1 MKAFYQN
8 AETLKWEIID
18 NLDNLLQLAP
28 GCYKL
33 KTNSD
38 KTHVWIFEGKHSIVN
53 ALVTDIIKNPTT
65 GAKYSDFDD
74 LDIATKDFFADATLQ
89 IEGRVASVEESTSL
103 IDERVTTLEENPGGR
118 PTYSIWGYVDTHSL
132 LPLGTTETDP
142 RIGDLVGV
150 NYDSGISVFG
160 IGNKRYKGF
169 YKRLDITGV
178 IATDYGIVPFA
189 AFPVQA
195 DQPTVDLGED
205 DTMFVTP
212 LTLKN
217 SSKLRGLVYTT
228 DERLTDAR
236 QASDVY
242 AWAKEPTKPTYT
254 ANEVNAVPN
263 NGASKVLLTSIDNSI
278 PVPANIYES
287 FVFPHNFGQE
297 TTICII
303 DSNGHYRPLKNS
315 ASVFF
320 DEDNFMIKGTPSTT
334 TDPWQMTTATNML
347 SPFTS
352 PPLIPGAW
360 GELQLRTSNPSA
372 APASVSIRKHSGNIS
387 NDAFEIPYSPN
398 IGVRL
403 EVNITINNPF
413 NETGGYIFVG
423 LAESV
428 GGSSFPAT
436 ATIFKNYVGL
446 LHNGDSPTNWH
457 FICRNASGATS
468 LINNTSIPVTNET
481 TFVIER
487 LKGNA
492 DVWYLKFNNE
502 IIMTLSSNTPNLR
515 MQRAFNF
522 TRTSGMLDTALSCD
536 YISLLLYK

>member
-65 GAKYSDFDD
+65 GAKYTDFDD

-89 IEGRVASVEESTSL
+89 IEGRVASVEESTVL
-103 IDERVTTLEENPGGR
+103 LDERVTTLEENPGGR

-205 DTMFVTP
+205 DTRFVTP
-212 LTLKN
+212 FTLKN
-217 SSKLRGLVYTT
+217 SSNLSGKLPYTGA
-228 DERLTDAR
+228 DKDLNLGEHRV
-236 QASDVY
+236 S
-242 AWAKEPTKPTYT
+242 
-254 ANEVNAVPN
+254 
-263 NGASKVLLTSIDNSI
+263 ASKVLLTSIDNSI

-347 SPFTS
+347 SPFIS

-522 TRTSGMLDTALSCD
+522 TRTSGMLDTSLSCD